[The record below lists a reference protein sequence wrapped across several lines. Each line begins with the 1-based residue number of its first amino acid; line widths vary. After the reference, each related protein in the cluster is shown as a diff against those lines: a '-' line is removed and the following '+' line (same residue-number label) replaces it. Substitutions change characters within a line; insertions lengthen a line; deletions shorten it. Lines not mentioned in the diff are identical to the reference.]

1 MKTKKEEITARS
13 AYKRYTSQF
22 KEQALERTDRDGVP
36 KVAQDLGVAEAT
48 LYAWKAKRRQTGQP
62 FEDQKLQQAELARL
76 KRENARLEEEVAY
89 PKKGGGVLR
98 ETAQVKYAM
107 IKTNEMHFP
116 VGMMC
121 RLLLVSRSGYYAWKR
136 RPPSVREQSNRLLKI
151 EIKRVFDDEKGRAGA
166 PRIARRLQDEGKP
179 AGRHRIARIM
189 KDNGWRA
196 KAARKYKAT
205 THSKH
210 SLPVA
215 PNLLEQDF
223 SADKPDQKWVSDIT
237 YIWTEEGWLYL
248 AVVLEL
254 YSRRVIGWA
263 ISERMTAAL
272 VCDALIM
279 ALWNRKMPKGVI
291 VHSDRGSQYCSAVYQ
306 KLFRKHQLICSMSKK
321 GDCYDNAAME
331 SWNHSFKVEAVHGE
345 CFKAR
350 SEAKFQVFE
359 YIEVYYNRKRL
370 HSKLGYLSP
379 EAFEAKKVA

>member
-1 MKTKKEEITARS
+1 MI
-13 AYKRYTSQF
+13 
-22 KEQALERTDRDGVP
+22 
-36 KVAQDLGVAEAT
+36 
-48 LYAWKAKRRQTGQP
+48 
-62 FEDQKLQQAELARL
+62 
-76 KRENARLEEEVAY
+76 NA
-89 PKKGGGVLR
+89 
-98 ETAQVKYAM
+98 
-107 IKTNEMHFP
+107 NEMHCP

-121 RLLLVSRSGYYAWKR
+121 RLLSVSRSGYYAWKR
-136 RPPSVREQSNRLLKI
+136 RPPSAREQSARLLAV

-205 THSKH
+205 TNSKH

-215 PNLLEQDF
+215 ANLLEQDF
-223 SADKPDQKWVSDIT
+223 NADRPDQKWVSDIT
-237 YIWTEEGWLYL
+237 YVWTEEGWLYL
-248 AVVLEL
+248 AVVLDL

-263 ISERMTAAL
+263 IFERMTSTL

-291 VHSDRGSQYCSAVYQ
+291 VHSDRGSQYCSAIYQ
-306 KLFRKHQLICSMSKK
+306 KLFGKHRLICSMSKK

-345 CFKAR
+345 RFKTR
-350 SEAKFQVFE
+350 SDAKHQVFE

-370 HSKLGYLSP
+370 HSRLGYLSP
-379 EAFEAKKVA
+379 EAFEAKQVA